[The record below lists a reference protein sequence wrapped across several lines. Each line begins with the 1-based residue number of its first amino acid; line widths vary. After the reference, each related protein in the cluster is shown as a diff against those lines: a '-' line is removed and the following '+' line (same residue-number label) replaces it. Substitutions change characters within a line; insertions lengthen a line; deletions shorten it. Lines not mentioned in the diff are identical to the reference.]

1 MKSEALRR
9 GMTAQVWTQVIKES
23 VVREVDVKT
32 EDDGLRLDLG
42 HGSLRW
48 RHYLTSKPLIF
59 RNTTLIALI

>member
-1 MKSEALRR
+1 
-9 GMTAQVWTQVIKES
+9 MTAQVWTQVIKES
-23 VVREVDVKT
+23 VVRELET